1 MKQPT
6 TQRSASLLLLQ
17 SHSFTSTRPEMF
29 RTPTPLL
36 VRCMSWMLAREV
48 VRFRP
53 APASTR
59 PRRHATLSPVKPFSR
74 HTRFT
79 CRRCFSVKMFPSNL
93 FVVVS
98 LWVWTNWKRPLC
110 VILKKKQKN
119 TSEKI
124 LNKLKRKRVIGE
136 ACPPPGSRLQSWK
149 AVTGVV
155 HVLVNSL
162 TER

>member
-1 MKQPT
+1 MSVDKLEKT
-6 TQRSASLLLLQ
+6 T
-17 SHSFTSTRPEMF
+17 
-29 RTPTPLL
+29 
-36 VRCMSWMLAREV
+36 VRYFEEE
-48 VRFRP
+48 
-53 APASTR
+53 
-59 PRRHATLSPVKPFSR
+59 
-74 HTRFT
+74 
-79 CRRCFSVKMFPSNL
+79 N
-93 FVVVS
+93 
-98 LWVWTNWKRPLC
+98 
-110 VILKKKQKN
+110 KK